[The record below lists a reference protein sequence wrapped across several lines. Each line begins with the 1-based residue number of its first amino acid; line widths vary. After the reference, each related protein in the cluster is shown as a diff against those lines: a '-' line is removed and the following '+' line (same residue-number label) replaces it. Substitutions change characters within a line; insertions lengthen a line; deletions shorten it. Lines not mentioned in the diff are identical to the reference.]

1 MLAVIGF
8 LGILLS
14 GSVIY
19 FLALRRIRLARCQSY
34 FIINV
39 AVSDVL
45 VSLLGVFRGLGIIN
59 SRFVG
64 APNNNTTP
72 FCAIYKIFLT
82 TFACSGISV
91 LLPLT
96 IDRAV
101 AITLPLRHSSIITK
115 KTCVVMFL
123 ANWLPNLALMLYEVI
138 AWLTGTIQIEYN
150 DRYYRCLM
158 VTGLIVGNI
167 EKFCFVIIPFLLVL
181 TLYATIM
188 VIIFKRKIRIGR
200 FLITASGIIITGLV
214 AYSPTVVTA
223 MWHIPHSYEVSQIL
237 TVTVY
242 YINGIVNPLIYL
254 ATHPKTRE
262 YVDSRLSRSRARR
275 STSASVVQPS
285 VARSSVVQPSVV
297 QPSVARS
304 SVVQSPLN
312 PGGGSTLTRL
322 GVAVSST
329 LSPLE
334 IVSLPK
340 MDISWSS
347 DSDSE

>member
-1 MLAVIGF
+1 MLAVIGL
-8 LGILLS
+8 LGIIFS

-34 FIINV
+34 FIMNV

-64 APNNNTTP
+64 APNNTTTP

-167 EKFCFVIIPFLLVL
+167 EKFCFVIIPFLVSPCPDLVCHHHGHYL
-181 TLYATIM
+181 QKENTHRT
-188 VIIFKRKIRIGR
+188 VPDNRIRYNNNGSANILSNGGHCNVGH
-200 FLITASGIIITGLV
+200 TAQLRG
-214 AYSPTVVTA
+214 VTD
-223 MWHIPHSYEVSQIL
+223 
-237 TVTVY
+237 TDC
-242 YINGIVNPLIYL
+242 N
-254 ATHPKTRE
+254 
-262 YVDSRLSRSRARR
+262 
-275 STSASVVQPS
+275 SVLHQ
-285 VARSSVVQPSVV
+285 
-297 QPSVARS
+297 
-304 SVVQSPLN
+304 
-312 PGGGSTLTRL
+312 
-322 GVAVSST
+322 
-329 LSPLE
+329 
-334 IVSLPK
+334 
-340 MDISWSS
+340 WYC
-347 DSDSE
+347 